1 MEKYMTVVLQI
12 TAICNAILLGWS
24 VKVDGK
30 KIILTK
36 KIEKLTKLDND
47 IQKLINTLLDL
58 EEGNNYYHDFNELK
72 IN

>member
-72 IN
+72 LN

>member
-30 KIILTK
+30 KI
-36 KIEKLTKLDND
+36 KLQSWDTAGAERFKTITSSYFKGVHGIFVIYD
-47 IQKLINTLLDL
+47 ITDR
-58 EEGNNYYHDFNELK
+58 ESF
-72 IN
+72 